1 MMGTLLVYVG
11 GAASQNVEASG
22 FGGNEIISMIE
33 SKYSCVI
40 LADRST
46 GLMEGVRGLL
56 ETMFET
62 VVIVANVTS
71 LLESAARLQPEMAA
85 VDVSLAHDGGLY
97 WIGEMRKRC
106 PEIKLIA
113 LSVHDEPSVEITAT
127 NAGCDG
133 FVLKR
138 AIAAEL
144 LPAVE
149 RLMSHTS
156 GQEHPTSTTEN
167 DPEE

>member
-1 MMGTLLVYVG
+1 MILVHLG
-11 GAASQNVEASG
+11 PPASQGVESG
-22 FGGNEIISMIE
+22 SSEGNEINSMTE
-33 SKYSCVI
+33 SKFSCVI
-40 LADRST
+40 LADRSV
-46 GLMEGVRGLL
+46 GLTEGVRGML
-56 ETMFET
+56 ETMFES

-149 RLMSHTS
+149 RLLSNPN
-156 GQEHPTSTTEN
+156 GQQSPASTTEN